1 MTVINIVELHWQ
13 SEGLGL
19 DDRCSSHV
27 LISLDASN
35 IHLHRHQAR
44 RYLRELR
51 IRFLCCAHWREYYIF
66 LLLFLLRIY
75 EIDRSTKKNAINEP
89 IEHLRCLLLSLFLI
103 LPLALLICMH
113 FSFDRFYIFGIGER
127 KYFVAIETKNDA
139 SDKICVRG
147 SPPQLCA
154 LSMFPRIHGKIIN
167 AMWDGRTGEK
177 LEFKLIFSDIFFLY
191 SLIASPFVPMII
203 DSIPCSQIHSV
214 FSCMPMSWSVIET
227 MAQTHT
233 QT

>member
-1 MTVINIVELHWQ
+1 MLTGENIT
-13 SEGLGL
+13 
-19 DDRCSSHV
+19 
-27 LISLDASN
+27 
-35 IHLHRHQAR
+35 
-44 RYLRELR
+44 
-51 IRFLCCAHWREYYIF
+51 F